1 MKQST
6 YNLCLLYTPLNSLG
20 IVGLQTDD
28 TLFLAD
34 QTFADAKETKLQEA
48 KFLAKLQEQLTEQTP
63 IKFNGG
69 LITQEGNLIKLTQE
83 RQAQNL
89 RLVIVKPTDLTSSC
103 RETCK
108 TVNTK
113 DQYVAQHARGAYIA
127 IVCQPESLY
136 DLSFAAQVTDLQE
149 ADVKQL
155 NKRI

>member
-1 MKQST
+1 MEQST
-6 YNLCLLYTPLNSLG
+6 YDPCLLYTPLNGLG

-34 QTFADAKETKLQEA
+34 QTFADAEETELQEA
-48 KFLAKLQEQLTEQTP
+48 KFLAKPREQLTEQTP

-89 RLVIVKPTDLTSSC
+89 RLVTIKPTDLTSSY
-103 RETCK
+103 RETHK

-113 DQYVAQHARGAYIA
+113 DQYVAQRARGAYIA
-127 IVCQPESLY
+127 TVC
-136 DLSFAAQVTDLQE
+136 
-149 ADVKQL
+149 
-155 NKRI
+155 